1 MVRSSFSFSCPF
13 FSFSC
18 CLPFFFNRFLTRLS
32 SRSLSSLSFF
42 TCVYIH
48 SGLNA
53 MFIKYDVDD
62 SGYLDLDE
70 IARLLSDTAPT
81 TVSDNNEDHANDAI
95 EILRSL
101 GNFLFFFLFSCQ
113 TFFSSLFSSSSS
125 FFAPFTSCL
134 CG

>member
-1 MVRSSFSFSCPF
+1 
-13 FSFSC
+13 
-18 CLPFFFNRFLTRLS
+18 
-32 SRSLSSLSFF
+32 
-42 TCVYIH
+42 
-48 SGLNA
+48 